1 MAKSKKKTYLVT
13 VRAHMDMIF
22 EVAATSKEDAIAQA
36 QIPEA
41 LDSAHSEDEIEYDWA
56 SARVRPKK

>member
-1 MAKSKKKTYLVT
+1 MAKSEKKTYLVT

-22 EVAATSKEDAIAQA
+22 EVEAESKEDAIAQA

-56 SARVRPKK
+56 LAKVRPKK